1 MCLLL
6 QCDDSVSNSMPDTRK
21 GESETWKKQNIMCTL
36 DHKRIPHITCTCIIQ
51 VYYNEHLLTIE
62 TFRNFSYMY
71 LYMYNKVSQ

>member
-62 TFRNFSYMY
+62 TLVTCTCTCTIKSPSSSF
-71 LYMYNKVSQ
+71 